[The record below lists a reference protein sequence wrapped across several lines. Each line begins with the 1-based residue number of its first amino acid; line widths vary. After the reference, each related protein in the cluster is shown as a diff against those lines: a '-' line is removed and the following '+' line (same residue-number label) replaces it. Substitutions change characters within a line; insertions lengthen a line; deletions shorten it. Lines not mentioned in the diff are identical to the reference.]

1 MQQRPFS
8 IPLSRAR
15 AGPVRAARC
24 AAAPRGAAP
33 CGPGGG
39 VRPSRLMHAAG
50 ALSEIFA
57 AIDGPI
63 RTSCWSCCAP
73 AVVAIRTGSRGTG
86 IKLRWLLVRA
96 AERLRALRAD
106 ADMRAEVWSVLG
118 VLFSAQGRLAFEFLK
133 KV

>member
-1 MQQRPFS
+1 MQ
-8 IPLSRAR
+8 INGHNAHAR
-15 AGPVRAARC
+15 A
-24 AAAPRGAAP
+24 
-33 CGPGGG
+33 
-39 VRPSRLMHAAG
+39 
-50 ALSEIFA
+50 ALEADALLKNFA
-57 AIDGPI
+57 AIDGP
-63 RTSCWSCCAP
+63 
-73 AVVAIRTGSRGTG
+73 IRTGSRGTG